1 VQVGLALTVNFPP
14 LPTCNCV
21 VRWCSSFVRDCGH
34 DQDAG
39 PFAAEEIAAEVAR
52 RRRTADGVAAEHE
65 KWAVSSKAEH
75 SRSLQSHASAGGI
88 GPPPPGEAKPRRRR
102 RKRNREQNSAAASSS
117 HKKRARYDRTEMSKD
132 YETLLAQDD
141 DHFGADLDSGVG
153 ATSRNTVGPTAFQ
166 ESLEESQEDVVI
178 GRRRRAAPHQR
189 VQDTQDS
196 GSETSIGGV
205 RGGPRSRGGGPP
217 GDAMV
222 LVEADTAVCAP
233 PSWSQQTAMSSAT
246 ETATLADHESQP
258 LSQPYWSSPAAEV
271 VAVQAARASPSV
283 RIQQTA
289 SRATEPTQRTSTVPV
304 PDRADLPHRVMHP
317 VPNQII
323 PMPQLHREILTC
335 CHRSG
340 GGVATSAGGDSDSD
354 DSFINDAPDA
364 EADTAAARVNER
376 YNRHIAGL
384 PLLSVADKAALYL
397 TTYQWMKS
405 ILHVKDDLLQRLS
418 DLQTRLER
426 LKDDTDT
433 SIQAL
438 SVPQQREFSSIQ
450 GDFDQLED
458 EHDTYFKQL
467 ERAGFEV
474 LSKLR
479 HTGNPEVRL
488 RAIEVSSW
496 PVSVN
501 DAKRKL
507 SNGLRDLC
515 NSLEDMQEMWGI
527 GDSSDSSSHSSDGYA
542 TSSGSD
548 APPPAAATLQRSAS
562 TGSGGRIRDAAKE
575 AGTLLRRGAQDE
587 EVWDAELRR
596 SLSLNSRGSGPG
608 RQSVSRTS
616 STDAPPVQGVTTGA
630 STGVARI
637 PSSRVYIPGS
647 SSGFSRTVNRNDRS
661 TSQRDGRSDNVK
673 TAPVPVTIPG
683 AVVDLVSEDDSF
695 LQQQAGD
702 DAGLPLSD
710 SNESYS
716 NADAVM
722 TTEEVALWWSERTT
736 GKRRRSV
743 NRRAISGGTGGGRG
757 RAQYG
762 TTGNAVSR
770 STTNTGGITTRV
782 PTGSFG
788 GLPKEP
794 STRLQREIAEI
805 ARGPRESRRSATRPS
820 SKPHTR
826 HGSDGRAGSADT
838 RGEGGS
844 RVPLY
849 RRDAA
854 PTVADLGP
862 HVRYDGRITVLEG
875 LLQNAHVPPAGEAVA
890 AGHHGTVVSAVS
902 AAVADT
908 GRTVLS
914 RNLNITT
921 SLAVQRSAGLQ
932 DTARASITNAVQ
944 VAAVRAVPPALRLTD
959 VATSDPL
966 SDYGSGGLVDVLLDK
981 LAYPDVG
988 PVQRVNT
995 PEVRH
1000 QPGMWGDAAHPAW
1013 ADSVITQL
1021 MGSTHNAGLVRA
1033 VGTMTLAV
1041 VNEILHR
1048 LAVFRE
1054 LDTLRSLSR
1063 SCVSHDDCRGSS
1075 STAQQRK
1082 HRLDVQRQLQEIA
1095 VGFDRRKVWDE
1106 LLSMSAQKAGRLK
1119 ALLSRS
1125 AQQQCLPHAA
1135 TGPDSRAKY
1144 LGGFLQRVFE
1154 PLLLAQYRSV
1164 TAYPQAEA
1172 LSGPHCSV
1180 RSAADGGATNLAVI
1194 FLHAAEDKP
1203 ADLMLHIVFDLLR
1216 HKVTMLTELALSTV
1230 EAAKARLPVSAGDA
1244 TSLEARAQLERGDW
1258 ELMNLCFTEVV
1269 ALQREVLAAL
1279 LWNRHL
1285 LLALMYQA
1293 TLGRKSTD
1301 SDNEF
1306 TPGLQCRASSLGR
1319 LLCDTLQALRTM
1331 HTVINAARTSS
1342 NASGAG
1348 ARVWA
1353 AYDASRE
1360 QMRGPIALYHR
1371 NVWQGVAATIQ
1382 AECAHVLFPTR
1393 GTGGSTDATA
1403 GTFTTVVNPTAWR
1416 LSGPPSDS
1424 ESPATSI
1431 CAEDIW
1437 GVLAVFTHYLR
1448 MGAAACATQPCVK
1461 AVRVESAWDLL
1472 LGVAT
1477 AQIDVIKAQAAPKE
1491 TAECSQADQLLRL
1504 LRRVARI
1511 SAVWTEGSS
1520 EGPSVYFQLLARTVP
1535 CLQNVLPM
1543 PATLPAAQQP
1553 AQSHSFPP
1561 LDNRNLVL
1569 LCLHAHFGLTGS
1581 VTGSTSAAEARDSL
1595 HRHLLL
1601 PVSMLL
1607 NAVGLSNPYSAAV
1620 GGAGGGSLGQALASA
1635 AEGAD
1640 QQQAT
1645 RSLKAL
1651 LVARQILKELLH
1663 SANTE
1668 RYLEPSGA
1676 NDAANVAAVRNMTT
1690 KVPRMFA
1697 KFTLL
1702 ELLAASNE
1710 ASYQAGCLLCLLVK
1724 EMAVFFGQDIV
1735 RNKLKLSLP
1744 STLSNSTAHPA
1755 EPLQQTLMNVFAARI
1770 QGAGCHASLSADN
1783 QVLPVTASAAPTLAQ
1798 EVEQLLRQA
1807 PRHGQE
1813 NACETSSM
1821 ATSSHVQAAGSEPQL
1836 RVECLGWFAAAITF
1850 HPFPVCSLSSPSN
1863 LQCPTGQMI
1872 VESDITRLLSDQ
1884 KEDAQ
1889 YLEPVVQM
1897 LRSVTERLRCATGT
1911 PVHHNTALQTGVAV
1925 SAVLLRHLRA
1935 VSESGCMVPLDV
1947 TDLSSEDFSVM
1958 RKDLP
1963 LLPLHIPLLREV
1975 AMVASASMA
1984 GVTTSKAKD
1993 SLPVSGAFLF
2003 ASLVSCLFSWHEGAA
2018 QMARWV
2024 HIAGNLDVAAQQ
2036 LISTTL
2042 AGEFQRL
2049 TELLSDLLVVPAMA
2063 AARGHSVPYRQPAPQ
2078 LLVPELVSKCCT
2090 LLCAL
2095 AATVKNQDV
2104 STLNYSTVATSIST
2118 AQDFRQLQSRKLNTS
2133 AGCMLAL
2140 SGALGQVV
2148 GVLVAVSCS
2157 PLRALASS
2165 NAAAAARAHHVM
2177 GAGTVAAILTEVTEA
2192 LAKAEAAAAA
2202 GGANLLVGHWLR
2214 VAFWRPVLACLQDS
2228 ATDVGIIVAHLPSVL
2243 GSWLCCALTCEAS
2256 PALISTTQE
2265 LGLAAYAKDL
2275 TCTATRVVDT
2285 MRSKCNGGTTWSSL
2299 CKLSSPEM
2307 QSLRLAELFTQASNA
2322 HASSGAGTR
2331 QPAAR
2336 FLSLLAAGHTSTVLQ
2351 TALASNGGARAGQ
2364 VMRAFPVSHRA
2375 DFEATNAAFVAEV
2388 LRCIQYLTLCVF
2400 RCGIDPSKAKQRIDI
2415 SATLCTLKTLVAEVA
2430 YMYRGTAQPA
2440 NSAALR
2446 NVPQLPRMIPFDLVD
2461 TVMSDV
2467 VMPDVITL
2475 VDGMFQRAV
2484 ADNVRLH
2491 EALRGKVAAP
2501 APSMFSAVL
2510 ATSTAANADREA
2522 NERALVETLPRYILM
2537 TSDTPY
2543 STRMTAWRALLQPVF
2558 LASASCLAGGA
2569 VVDMSAP
2576 PPHASVDA
2584 EIRGSP
2590 LPLMEGTMDELP
2602 YMLLLTWALTLALPT
2617 PERLIVLEPDLLG
2630 AHSGALRDEF
2640 TRLVTQKLA
2649 VPIRVSTLWKV
2660 FKLLADLIRSSRPPG
2675 EVGVPCGP
2683 TCLQDPLLE
2692 KYKQYLLGRTGAG
2705 GNNFGVAATSD
2716 PTSRQGY
2723 AAAPE
2728 SQLWNTLHA
2737 EARKALNQRVIVEQG
2752 KMAVQS
2758 NSLAVT
2764 SAATAMVVLPWSGV
2778 KSALQLHVDV
2788 FEEVLHVL
2796 IDARIGASAPT
2807 HVDSTRSIPLVVTSA
2822 VAMAH
2827 AVSALLQAGHQL
2839 RCGRSVSDTVKQRLM
2854 VRLQN
2859 ADLSCSRALVAQRLN
2874 TAAQQTDVT
2883 SAWNSLLRAVLSLC
2897 GRESTPANTPVTEL
2911 VVERATQL
2919 VRVLREHSGCK
2930 NAFQAPSATSAGL
2943 EPTTAGCTC
2952 TICAATATRGEL
2964 HCGWD
2969 EGSVQCLQEEVG
2981 LLATCAANV
2990 GQVALAEI
2998 LATFSQ
3004 GALFPTVCSML
3015 GAR

>member
-1 VQVGLALTVNFPP
+1 
-14 LPTCNCV
+14 
-21 VRWCSSFVRDCGH
+21 
-34 DQDAG
+34 
-39 PFAAEEIAAEVAR
+39 
-52 RRRTADGVAAEHE
+52 
-65 KWAVSSKAEH
+65 
-75 SRSLQSHASAGGI
+75 
-88 GPPPPGEAKPRRRR
+88 
-102 RKRNREQNSAAASSS
+102 
-117 HKKRARYDRTEMSKD
+117 MSKD

-141 DHFGADLDSGVG
+141 DHYGADLDSGVG

-205 RGGPRSRGGGPP
+205 RGGPQSRGGGQA
-217 GDAMV
+217 GEAMV
-222 LVEADTAVCAP
+222 LVEADTAVYAP

-246 ETATLADHESQP
+246 ETATLAEHESQP

-283 RIQQTA
+283 CIQQTA
-289 SRATEPTQRTSTVPV
+289 PRATEPTQRTSTLPV

-323 PMPQLHREILTC
+323 PMPQLHGEILTC

-384 PLLSVADKAALYL
+384 SLLSVADKAALYL

-405 ILHVKDDLLQRLS
+405 ILHVKDDLLQRLG

-426 LKDDTDT
+426 LNDDADT

-438 SVPQQREFSSIQ
+438 SALQHREFSSIQ

-527 GDSSDSSSHSSDGYA
+527 GDSSDSSSYSSDGYA

-548 APPPAAATLQRSAS
+548 VPLPVAASLQRTAS
-562 TGSGGRIRDAAKE
+562 TGSGGRVRDAAKE

-587 EVWDAELRR
+587 EVWDAKPRR
-596 SLSLNSRGSGPG
+596 SLSLNSRGSGSG
-608 RQSVSRTS
+608 RQSVSRTG
-616 STDAPPVQGVTTGA
+616 STGAPPVQGVTTEA
-630 STGVARI
+630 STAVARI

-647 SSGFSRTVNRNDRS
+647 SSGISRAVYRNDTS

-673 TAPVPVTIPG
+673 TVPVPVTVPG
-683 AVVDLVSEDDSF
+683 AVVDLVSEDDGF

-710 SNESYS
+710 SSESFS
-716 NADAVM
+716 DADAVM
-722 TTEEVALWWSERTT
+722 TTEEVTLWWSERIS

-743 NRRAISGGTGGGRG
+743 SRRPISGGTGGGRG

-762 TTGNAVSR
+762 ATGNAVYR
-770 STTNTGGITTRV
+770 STNNTGGITTRI
-782 PTGSFG
+782 PTGTLG

-805 ARGPRESRRSATRPS
+805 ARGPRDSRRSAARPS
-820 SKPHTR
+820 NKPHTR
-826 HGSDGRAGSADT
+826 HGSDGRTGTTDT

-854 PTVADLGP
+854 PTVAVLGP

-875 LLQNAHVPPAGEAVA
+875 LLQNAHVPSAGEAVA
-890 AGHHGTVVSAVS
+890 AGHQRTVVSAVS
-902 AAVADT
+902 AAAADT

-921 SLAVQRSAGLQ
+921 SLAVQRPGRQGA
-932 DTARASITNAVQ
+932 ARASTTNAVQ
-944 VAAVRAVPPALRLTD
+944 AAPAPAAPPALRHTD

-981 LAYPDVG
+981 LAYPNVG
-988 PVQRVNT
+988 PIQRVNT

-1000 QPGMWGDAAHPAW
+1000 QPGVWGDSAHIAW
-1013 ADSVITQL
+1013 ADTVITQL
-1021 MGSTHNAGLVRA
+1021 MGSTHSAELVRA
-1033 VGTMTLAV
+1033 VGTMTLAA
-1041 VNEILHR
+1041 VNEIQHR

-1054 LDTLRSLSR
+1054 LNTLHSVSR
-1063 SCVSHDDCRGSS
+1063 SCMSHDDCRGSS

-1082 HRLDVQRQLQEIA
+1082 RELDVQRQLQEVG
-1095 VGFDRRKVWDE
+1095 VGFDRRKVWAE
-1106 LLSMSAQKAGRLK
+1106 LLTMSAQKAGRLK
-1119 ALLSRS
+1119 ALLSRC
-1125 AQQQCLPHAA
+1125 AQQQQQCLPHAA

-1172 LSGPHCSV
+1172 LSGPHSSV
-1180 RSAADGGATNLAVI
+1180 RCGTGGGATNLVT
-1194 FLHAAEDKP
+1194 FLLHAAEDKP
-1203 ADLMLHIVFDLLR
+1203 ADLMVHIVVDLLR
-1216 HKVTMLTELALSTV
+1216 HKVALLIELALSTV
-1230 EAAKARLPVSAGDA
+1230 EAAKLRLPVPAGDA
-1244 TSLEARAQLERGDW
+1244 TGLQARAQLERGDW

-1279 LWNRHL
+1279 LWNRRL

-1342 NASGAG
+1342 NASVAG

-1360 QMRGPIALYHR
+1360 QMRGPIAVYHK
-1371 NVWQGVAATIQ
+1371 NVWQCVVATIQ
-1382 AECAHVLFPTR
+1382 AECAHALFPRR

-1403 GTFTTVVNPTAWR
+1403 GTFTAAVNPTAWR
-1416 LSGPPSDS
+1416 QGTASDG
-1424 ESPATSI
+1424 ENPATSL
-1431 CAEDIW
+1431 CVEDIW
-1437 GVLAVFTHYLR
+1437 GALAVFTHYLR
-1448 MGAAACATQPCVK
+1448 VVATDNAAQICVK
-1461 AVRVESAWDLL
+1461 AVRVEGAWDLL
-1472 LGVAT
+1472 LGVAIAQADVIT
-1477 AQIDVIKAQAAPKE
+1477 AQTKE
-1491 TAECSQADQLLRL
+1491 NTDPSQAEQLLCL
-1504 LRRVARI
+1504 LRRVARM
-1511 SAVWTEGSS
+1511 SAVWTEAST
-1520 EGPSVYFQLLARTVP
+1520 EGPSAYFQLLARIVP
-1535 CLQNVLPM
+1535 CLQHVLPM

-1561 LDNRNLVL
+1561 LDNRNLAL

-1581 VTGSTSAAEARDSL
+1581 VAGSTSAAEARDSL

-1607 NAVGLSNPYSAAV
+1607 SVARLPNPYAAAV
-1620 GGAGGGSLGQALASA
+1620 GSAGGGWLGQALASA

-1640 QQQAT
+1640 QQQET
-1645 RSLKAL
+1645 RSLEAL

-1676 NDAANVAAVRNMTT
+1676 NDTANVAAVRNMAT
-1690 KVPRMFA
+1690 KVPRMYA
-1697 KFTLL
+1697 KFALL
-1702 ELLAASNE
+1702 ELLSAGNE

-1724 EMAVFFGQDIV
+1724 ELAVFFGQDMV
-1735 RNKLKLSLP
+1735 RNKLRLSLP
-1744 STLSNSTAHPA
+1744 SSLSNSTARPG
-1755 EPLQQTLMNVFAARI
+1755 EPLQQTLMNVFAARV
-1770 QGAGCHASLSADN
+1770 QSAARDASLIADN
-1783 QVLPVTASAAPTLAQ
+1783 QVLPVTASVAPTLAQ

-1821 ATSSHVQAAGSEPQL
+1821 ATNSHVQAAGSEPQL
-1836 RVECLGWFAAAITF
+1836 RVECLGWFAAATTF

-1863 LQCPTGQMI
+1863 LQCPTGRMI
-1872 VESDITRLLSDQ
+1872 VESDITRLLSDH

-1897 LRSVTERLRCATGT
+1897 LRSVTLRCATGA
-1911 PVHHNTALQTGVAV
+1911 PVHHNTALQTSVAV

-1935 VSESGCMVPLDV
+1935 VSEACCVVPLDV
-1947 TDLSSEDFSVM
+1947 TDFSSEDFSVV

-2049 TELLSDLLVVPAMA
+2049 TELMSDFLVVPAPA

-2104 STLNYSTVATSIST
+2104 STLYYSTVATSIST

-2140 SGALGQVV
+2140 SGALGRLV
-2148 GVLVAVSCS
+2148 GLLVAVSCS

-2202 GGANLLVGHWLR
+2202 GGANLQVGHWLR

-2256 PALISTTQE
+2256 PALNSTNHE
-2265 LGLAAYAKDL
+2265 LGLTACTKDL
-2275 TCTATRVVDT
+2275 TCTASRVVDT
-2285 MRSKCNGGTTWSSL
+2285 MRGKCNGGTTWSSL

-2307 QSLRLAELFTQASNA
+2307 HSLRLAELFTQASNA
-2322 HASSGAGTR
+2322 HASYGAGTR
-2331 QPAAR
+2331 QAAAR

-2351 TALASNGGARAGQ
+2351 TALASNGATQTGQ
-2364 VMRAFPVSHRA
+2364 VIKAFPVSHRA
-2375 DFEATNAAFVAEV
+2375 DFEAMNATFVVGV

-2400 RCGIDPSKAKQRIDI
+2400 RCGSDASKAKQRSDI

-2430 YMYRGTAQPA
+2430 YMYRGTVQPA

-2446 NVPQLPRMIPFDLVD
+2446 NVPQLPRMIPFDFVD
-2461 TVMSDV
+2461 TIMSDV
-2467 VMPDVITL
+2467 VMPDVITV

-2491 EALRGKVAAP
+2491 EALRGKVAATV
-2501 APSMFSAVL
+2501 PSMFSAVL
-2510 ATSTAANADREA
+2510 ATSAAAKADREA

-2543 STRMTAWRALLQPVF
+2543 STRTTAWRALLQPVF

-2569 VVDMSAP
+2569 VVGMSAP

-2617 PERLIVLEPDLLG
+2617 PERLILLEPDLLG
-2630 AHSGALRDEF
+2630 AHSGTLRDEF
-2640 TRLVTQKLA
+2640 THLVTEKLA

-2660 FKLLADLIRSSRPPG
+2660 FKLLADLVRSSQPPG

-2683 TCLQDPLLE
+2683 TCLQDPLLQ
-2692 KYKQYLLGRTGAG
+2692 KYKQYLLGGTGAG
-2705 GNNFGVAATSD
+2705 ASNFGAAAASD

-2728 SQLWNTLHA
+2728 SELWSTLHE

-2796 IDARIGASAPT
+2796 IDARIGASALT
-2807 HVDSTRSIPLVVTSA
+2807 HVNSTRSIPLVVTSA
-2822 VAMAH
+2822 VAMAR
-2827 AVSALLQAGHQL
+2827 AASALLQVGHQL

-2859 ADLSCSRALVAQRLN
+2859 ADLSCSRALVAQRLD

-2897 GRESTPANTPVTEL
+2897 GRESTPASTPVTEL
-2911 VVERATQL
+2911 AVERATQL

-2952 TICAATATRGEL
+2952 TICAASATRGEL

-2981 LLATCAANV
+2981 LLASCAANV
-2990 GQVALAEI
+2990 GPVALAEI

>member
-1 VQVGLALTVNFPP
+1 
-14 LPTCNCV
+14 
-21 VRWCSSFVRDCGH
+21 
-34 DQDAG
+34 
-39 PFAAEEIAAEVAR
+39 
-52 RRRTADGVAAEHE
+52 
-65 KWAVSSKAEH
+65 
-75 SRSLQSHASAGGI
+75 
-88 GPPPPGEAKPRRRR
+88 
-102 RKRNREQNSAAASSS
+102 
-117 HKKRARYDRTEMSKD
+117 MSKD

-166 ESLEESQEDVVI
+166 ESLEESQDDVVI
-178 GRRRRAAPHQR
+178 GSRRRAAPHQR

-196 GSETSIGGV
+196 GSEISIGGV
-205 RGGPRSRGGGPP
+205 RGGPRSRGGGLP
-217 GDAMV
+217 GEAMV
-222 LVEADTAVCAP
+222 LVEADTAVCAA
-233 PSWSQQTAMSSAT
+233 PSWSQQTAISSAT

-258 LSQPYWSSPAAEV
+258 LSQPYWSSPAAELE
-271 VAVQAARASPSV
+271 AVQAAPAAPSV
-283 RIQQTA
+283 RIQQIA
-289 SRATEPTQRTSTVPV
+289 SRATEPTQRTSTLPV
-304 PDRADLPHRVMHP
+304 PDLAELPHRVMNP
-317 VPNQII
+317 VPNQTI
-323 PMPQLHREILTC
+323 PMPQLHREILAC

-340 GGVATSAGGDSDSD
+340 GGVATSAGGDSESD

-433 SIQAL
+433 SIRAL
-438 SVPQQREFSSIQ
+438 SALQHRDFSSIQ

-527 GDSSDSSSHSSDGYA
+527 GDSSDSSSYSSDVSA
-542 TSSGSD
+542 TSSGTD
-548 APPPAAATLQRSAS
+548 VPLPVAVTLHRSAS
-562 TGSGGRIRDAAKE
+562 TGSGGRVRDAAKE

-587 EVWDAELRR
+587 EVWDAEPRR
-596 SLSLNSRGSGPG
+596 SLSHNSRGSGSG
-608 RQSVSRTS
+608 RQSVSRTG
-616 STDAPPVQGVTTGA
+616 STGAPPVQGVTTEA
-630 STGVARI
+630 STAVARI

-647 SSGFSRTVNRNDRS
+647 SSGISRTVNRNDRS

-673 TAPVPVTIPG
+673 TVPVTGAVPG
-683 AVVDLVSEDDSF
+683 AVVDLVSEDDGF
-695 LQQQAGD
+695 LQQHAGD
-702 DAGLPLSD
+702 DAGLLLS
-710 SNESYS
+710 ESGEIYS
-716 NADAVM
+716 DADAVM
-722 TTEEVALWWSERTT
+722 TTEQVTLWWSERTT
-736 GKRRRSV
+736 GKGCRSV
-743 NRRAISGGTGGGRG
+743 SRRAISGGTGGGRG
-757 RAQYG
+757 KAQYG
-762 TTGNAVSR
+762 TTGNGMSR
-770 STTNTGGITTRV
+770 STNSTAGITTRI
-782 PTGSFG
+782 PTGTLD

-805 ARGPRESRRSATRPS
+805 TRGPRESRWST
-820 SKPHTR
+820 TR

-890 AGHHGTVVSAVS
+890 TGHQRTVVSGVS
-902 AAVADT
+902 ATVADT
-908 GRTVLS
+908 GRAVLS
-914 RNLNITT
+914 RNLNITA
-921 SLAVQRSAGLQ
+921 SRPVQRPEPQ
-932 DTARASITNAVQ
+932 DAARASFTNTVQ
-944 VAAVRAVPPALRLTD
+944 AGPARAAPLAFRPAD
-959 VATSDPL
+959 VAMLDL
-966 SDYGSGGLVDVLLDK
+966 AGEHDSGGLVDVLLDK

-988 PVQRVNT
+988 PVQRENIL
-995 PEVRH
+995 EVRY
-1000 QPGMWGDAAHPAW
+1000 QPGMWGDAAHTAW
-1013 ADSVITQL
+1013 ADTVITQL
-1021 MGSTHNAGLVRA
+1021 MSSTHCAGLISA
-1033 VGTMTLAV
+1033 VGTMTLAA
-1041 VNEILHR
+1041 VNEIQHR

-1054 LDTLRSLSR
+1054 LDTLHSLSR
-1063 SCVSHDDCRGSS
+1063 SCVSHDDNSGSS

-1082 HRLDVQRQLQEIA
+1082 YELDVQRQLQDVA
-1095 VGFDRRKVWDE
+1095 VGFDRRKVWAE
-1106 LLSMSAQKAGRLK
+1106 LLSMSAQKVRRLK
-1119 ALLSRS
+1119 ELLSRC
-1125 AQQQCLPHAA
+1125 AQQQCLAHAA

-1144 LGGFLQRVFE
+1144 LGGFLQTVFE

-1172 LSGPHCSV
+1172 LSGPHSTV
-1180 RSAADGGATNLAVI
+1180 RCAAGGGATNLAMI
-1194 FLHAAEDKP
+1194 YLHAAEDKP
-1203 ADLMLHIVFDLLR
+1203 SDLMLHIVVDLLR
-1216 HKVTMLTELALSTV
+1216 HKVALLTELALSTV
-1230 EAAKARLPVSAGDA
+1230 EAAKLRLPVPAGDA
-1244 TSLEARAQLERGDW
+1244 TGLQAMAQLERGDW

-1269 ALQREVLAAL
+1269 ALQRETLAAL
-1279 LWNRHL
+1279 LWNRRL

-1293 TLGRKSTD
+1293 TLGRKSTV

-1342 NASGAG
+1342 NASVAG
-1348 ARVWA
+1348 TRVWA

-1360 QMRGPIALYHR
+1360 QMRGPIALYHK
-1371 NVWQGVAATIQ
+1371 NVWQSVVATIQ
-1382 AECAHVLFPTR
+1382 AECAHALFPTR

-1477 AQIDVIKAQAAPKE
+1477 AQIDVIKAQAALKE

-1543 PATLPAAQQP
+1543 SATLPAAQQP

-1561 LDNRNLVL
+1561 LDNRNLAL

-1607 NAVGLSNPYSAAV
+1607 SAVGLSNPYSAAV

-1635 AEGAD
+1635 AEGVD
-1640 QQQAT
+1640 QEQAT
-1645 RSLKAL
+1645 RSLEAL

-1697 KFTLL
+1697 KFALL

-1821 ATSSHVQAAGSEPQL
+1821 ATNSHVQAAGSEPQL

-1947 TDLSSEDFSVM
+1947 TDFSSEDFSVM

-2063 AARGHSVPYRQPAPQ
+2063 AARGHSIPYRQPAPQ

-2104 STLNYSTVATSIST
+2104 STLYYSTVATSIST
-2118 AQDFRQLQSRKLNTS
+2118 AQDFRRLQSRKLNTS

-2140 SGALGQVV
+2140 SGALGRLV
-2148 GVLVAVSCS
+2148 GLLVAVSCS

-2165 NAAAAARAHHVM
+2165 NAAAAARAHHVI

-2192 LAKAEAAAAA
+2192 LAKTEAAAAA
-2202 GGANLLVGHWLR
+2202 GGANLQVGHWLR

-2228 ATDVGIIVAHLPSVL
+2228 ATDVDIIVAHLPSVL

-2265 LGLAAYAKDL
+2265 LGLAACTKDL
-2275 TCTATRVVDT
+2275 TCAASRVVDT
-2285 MRSKCNGGTTWSSL
+2285 MRGKCNGGTTWSSL

-2331 QPAAR
+2331 QAAAR

-2351 TALASNGGARAGQ
+2351 TALASNGATQTGQ
-2364 VMRAFPVSHRA
+2364 VIKAFPVSHRA
-2375 DFEATNAAFVAEV
+2375 DFEAMNATFVVGV
-2388 LRCIQYLTLCVF
+2388 LRCTQYLTLCVF
-2400 RCGIDPSKAKQRIDI
+2400 RCGCDASKAKQRSDI

-2484 ADNVRLH
+2484 GDNVRLH
-2491 EALRGKVAAP
+2491 EALRGKLAATV
-2501 APSMFSAVL
+2501 PSIFSAVL
-2510 ATSTAANADREA
+2510 ATSAAANADREA
-2522 NERALVETLPRYILM
+2522 NERALVEALPRYILM

-2558 LASASCLAGGA
+2558 LASACCLAGGA
-2569 VVDMSAP
+2569 VVGMSAP

-2617 PERLIVLEPDLLG
+2617 PERLIVLESDLLG
-2630 AHSGALRDEF
+2630 AHSGTLRDEF
-2640 TRLVTQKLA
+2640 TRLVTEKLA

-2660 FKLLADLIRSSRPPG
+2660 FKLLADLVRRSRPPG

-2692 KYKQYLLGRTGAG
+2692 KYKQYLLGGTGAG
-2705 GNNFGVAATSD
+2705 ASNFCAAATSY
-2716 PTSRQGY
+2716 PTSKQGY

-2728 SQLWNTLHA
+2728 SELWSTLHA

-2874 TAAQQTDVT
+2874 TPAQQTDVT

-2897 GRESTPANTPVTEL
+2897 GRESTPASTPVTEL
-2911 VVERATQL
+2911 AVERATQL

-2943 EPTTAGCTC
+2943 VPTTTGCTC

>member
-1 VQVGLALTVNFPP
+1 V
-14 LPTCNCV
+14 
-21 VRWCSSFVRDCGH
+21 D
-34 DQDAG
+34 D
-39 PFAAEEIAAEVAR
+39 
-52 RRRTADGVAAEHE
+52 TATDYE
-65 KWAVSSKAEH
+65 KRAVSSKSEH
-75 SRSLQSHASAGGI
+75 PRGI
-88 GPPPPGEAKPRRRR
+88 GQPAVGEAKPRRRR
-102 RKRNREQNSAAASSS
+102 RKRERERNSSAASSS
-117 HKKRARYDRTEMSKD
+117 HKKRARYDRIEMSKD
-132 YETLLAQDD
+132 YAKLLAQDD
-141 DHFGADLDSGVG
+141 DHCSAGVDSSVGV
-153 ATSRNTVGPTAFQ
+153 TVGRTAFQ
-166 ESLEESQEDVVI
+166 ESLDESQEDVVI
-178 GRRRRAAPHQR
+178 GSRRRAAPHQR

-205 RGGPRSRGGGPP
+205 CGGPRSRGGGLP
-217 GDAMV
+217 GEAMV
-222 LVEADTAVCAP
+222 LVEADTAVCAA

-258 LSQPYWSSPAAEV
+258 LSQPYWSSPAAELE
-271 VAVQAARASPSV
+271 AVQAARASPSV
-283 RIQQTA
+283 RVQQTA
-289 SRATEPTQRTSTVPV
+289 PRATKPTQRTSTVPV

-317 VPNQII
+317 VPNQTI
-323 PMPQLHREILTC
+323 PVPQLHREILTC

-340 GGVATSAGGDSDSD
+340 GGAATSAGGDSESD

-397 TTYQWMKS
+397 ATYQWMKS

-479 HTGNPEVRL
+479 HTGNSEVRL

-527 GDSSDSSSHSSDGYA
+527 GDSSDSSSYSSDGCA

-548 APPPAAATLQRSAS
+548 VPLPVAVSLQRTAS
-562 TGSGGRIRDAAKE
+562 TGSGGRVRDAAKE

-587 EVWDAELRR
+587 EVWNAEPRR
-596 SLSLNSRGSGPG
+596 SLSLNSRGSGSG
-608 RQSVSRTS
+608 RQSVSRTG
-616 STDAPPVQGVTTGA
+616 STGALPVQGDTTEA
-630 STGVARI
+630 STAVARI

-647 SSGFSRTVNRNDRS
+647 SSGISRTVNRNDRS

-673 TAPVPVTIPG
+673 TVPVPVTVPG
-683 AVVDLVSEDDSF
+683 AVVDLVSDDDGF

-710 SNESYS
+710 SSESYS

-722 TTEEVALWWSERTT
+722 TTEEVTLWWSERTT

-743 NRRAISGGTGGGRG
+743 SRRPISGGTGGGRG
-757 RAQYG
+757 KAQYG
-762 TTGNAVSR
+762 TTGNGMSR
-770 STTNTGGITTRV
+770 STSSTAGITTRI
-782 PTGSFG
+782 PMGTLG

-794 STRLQREIAEI
+794 STRLQREIAAI
-805 ARGPRESRRSATRPS
+805 ARGPRDSRRSATRPS

-826 HGSDGRAGSADT
+826 HGSYVGAGSADT

-844 RVPLY
+844 RDPLY

-875 LLQNAHVPPAGEAVA
+875 LLQNAHVPSAGEAGATGHQRTVA
-890 AGHHGTVVSAVS
+890 SAVS

-921 SLAVQRSAGLQ
+921 SLAVQRSGRQ

-944 VAAVRAVPPALRLTD
+944 VAPVRAVPPALRLTD

-981 LAYPDVG
+981 LAYPNVG

-1000 QPGMWGDAAHPAW
+1000 QPGVWGDSAHIAW
-1013 ADSVITQL
+1013 ADTVITQL
-1021 MGSTHNAGLVRA
+1021 MGSTHSAELVRA
-1033 VGTMTLAV
+1033 VGTMTLAA
-1041 VNEILHR
+1041 VNEIQHR
-1048 LAVFRE
+1048 LAVFCE
-1054 LDTLRSLSR
+1054 LDTLHSLSR

-1082 HRLDVQRQLQEIA
+1082 HELDVQRQLQEVT
-1095 VGFDRRKVWDE
+1095 VGFDRRKVWAE
-1106 LLSMSAQKAGRLK
+1106 LLTMSAQKAGRLK
-1119 ALLSRS
+1119 ALLSRC

-1144 LGGFLQRVFE
+1144 LGGFLQSAFE
-1154 PLLLAQYRSV
+1154 PLLLALYRSV
-1164 TAYPQAEA
+1164 TAFPQAEA
-1172 LSGPHCSV
+1172 LRGPHSSV
-1180 RSAADGGATNLAVI
+1180 RCAAGGGATNLAMI
-1194 FLHAAEDKP
+1194 FLHAAEDKA

-1230 EAAKARLPVSAGDA
+1230 EAAKARLSVSTGDA
-1244 TSLEARAQLERGDW
+1244 ASLEARAQLERGDW

-1269 ALQREVLAAL
+1269 ALQRETLAAL
-1279 LWNRHL
+1279 LWNRRL

-1293 TLGRKSTD
+1293 TLGRNCTD
-1301 SDNEF
+1301 GEIEF
-1306 TPGLQCRASSLGR
+1306 APGMQRRASSLGR
-1319 LLCDTLQALRTM
+1319 VLCGTLQALRTM

-1342 NASGAG
+1342 NASVAG

-1360 QMRGPIALYHR
+1360 QMRGPIAVYR
-1371 NVWQGVAATIQ
+1371 KNVWQSVVATIQ
-1382 AECAHVLFPTR
+1382 AECAHALFPTR
-1393 GTGGSTDATA
+1393 EIGRSTEAAA
-1403 GTFTTVVNPTAWR
+1403 GTFTAAVNPTAWR

-1424 ESPATSI
+1424 ESPATTI

-1448 MGAAACATQPCVK
+1448 MVAAACATQPCVK

-1477 AQIDVIKAQAAPKE
+1477 AQIDVIKAQAALKE
-1491 TAECSQADQLLRL
+1491 IAECSQADQLLRL
-1504 LRRVARI
+1504 LRRLART
-1511 SAVWTEGSS
+1511 SAAWTEASS

-1543 PATLPAAQQP
+1543 PATSSATQQSAQI
-1553 AQSHSFPP
+1553 HSFPP
-1561 LDNRNLVL
+1561 LDNRNLAL
-1569 LCLHAHFGLTGS
+1569 LCLHAHFGLTGC

-1607 NAVGLSNPYSAAV
+1607 SAVGLSNPYSAAV

-1635 AEGAD
+1635 TEGAD

-1645 RSLKAL
+1645 RSSEAL

-1668 RYLEPSGA
+1668 HYLEPSGA
-1676 NDAANVAAVRNMTT
+1676 NDAANVAAVRNMAT

-1697 KFTLL
+1697 KFALL
-1702 ELLAASNE
+1702 ELLSAGNE

-1724 EMAVFFGQDIV
+1724 ELAVFFGQDIV
-1735 RNKLKLSLP
+1735 RNKLKWSLP
-1744 STLSNSTAHPA
+1744 STLSTSTARPA

-1770 QGAGCHASLSADN
+1770 QGAGCHASLIADN
-1783 QVLPVTASAAPTLAQ
+1783 QVLPATASVAPTLAQ

-1813 NACETSSM
+1813 NPSETTNTVTTNH
-1821 ATSSHVQAAGSEPQL
+1821 APTAGSESQL
-1836 RVECLGWFAAAITF
+1836 RAECLSWFAAAITF

-1863 LQCPTGQMI
+1863 LQRPTGGMI
-1872 VESDITRLLSDQ
+1872 AESEVARLLSAQ
-1884 KEDAQ
+1884 REEAQ
-1889 YLEPVVQM
+1889 YLDPIVQM
-1897 LRSVTERLRCATGT
+1897 LRSVTERLRSATGT

-1935 VSESGCMVPLDV
+1935 VSESDCMVPLDV
-1947 TDLSSEDFSVM
+1947 TDFSSEDLSVV

-1963 LLPLHIPLLREV
+1963 LLPLHMPLLKEV
-1975 AMVASASMA
+1975 AMVVSASMA

-2003 ASLVSCLFSWHEGAA
+2003 ASLVSCLSSWHEGAA

-2036 LISTTL
+2036 LICTTL
-2042 AGEFQRL
+2042 AGGFQRL
-2049 TELLSDLLVVPAMA
+2049 TELLSDLLVVPAMGA
-2063 AARGHSVPYRQPAPQ
+2063 VRGHSVPYRHPAPQ
-2078 LLVPELVSKCCT
+2078 QLVPDPVTKCCT

-2104 STLNYSTVATSIST
+2104 STLNYSTVASGTSLST

-2140 SGALGQVV
+2140 SGALGQLV
-2148 GVLVAVSCS
+2148 GLLVAVSS

-2165 NAAAAARAHHVM
+2165 NAAAAARAHHVT
-2177 GAGTVAAILTEVTEA
+2177 GAGTVAAILTEVTKA

-2228 ATDVGIIVAHLPSVL
+2228 ATDVGIIAAHLPGVL

-2256 PALISTTQE
+2256 PALKSTTQE

-2285 MRSKCNGGTTWSSL
+2285 MRRKCNGGTTWSSL

-2322 HASSGAGTR
+2322 HVSTGAGTR
-2331 QPAAR
+2331 QAAVR

-2351 TALASNGGARAGQ
+2351 TALASNGATQTGQ

-2375 DFEATNAAFVAEV
+2375 DFEATNATFVVGV
-2388 LRCIQYLTLCVF
+2388 LRSTQYLTLCVF
-2400 RCGIDPSKAKQRIDI
+2400 HCGCDASKAKQRSDI
-2415 SATLCTLKTLVAEVA
+2415 STTLCTLKALVADVA
-2430 YMYRGTAQPA
+2430 YMYRGAAHPA

-2446 NVPQLPRMIPFDLVD
+2446 SVPQLPRMIPFDLVD

-2484 ADNVRLH
+2484 GDNVRLH
-2491 EALRGKVAAP
+2491 EALRGKLAVTV
-2501 APSMFSAVL
+2501 PSIFSAVL

-2522 NERALVETLPRYILM
+2522 NERALVEALPRYILM

-2569 VVDMSAP
+2569 VVGMSAP

-2584 EIRGSP
+2584 EIRESP
-2590 LPLMEGTMDELP
+2590 LPLMEGAMDELP

-2617 PERLIVLEPDLLG
+2617 PERLILLEPDLLG
-2630 AHSGALRDEF
+2630 AHSGTLRDEF
-2640 TRLVTQKLA
+2640 TRLVTEKLA
-2649 VPIRVSTLWKV
+2649 APIRVSTLWKV
-2660 FKLLADLIRSSRPPG
+2660 FKLLADLVRSSRPPG

-2692 KYKQYLLGRTGAG
+2692 KYKQYLLGGTGAG
-2705 GNNFGVAATSD
+2705 GSNFGAAATSD
-2716 PTSRQGY
+2716 PTSKQGY

-2728 SQLWNTLHA
+2728 SELWSTLQA

-2822 VAMAH
+2822 VAMAR
-2827 AVSALLQAGHQL
+2827 AASALLQVGHQL

-2854 VRLQN
+2854 LRLQN

-2874 TAAQQTDVT
+2874 TPAQQTDVT

-2897 GRESTPANTPVTEL
+2897 GRESAPASTPVTEL
-2911 VVERATQL
+2911 AVERATQL

-2981 LLATCAANV
+2981 LLASCAANV
-2990 GQVALAEI
+2990 GPVALAEI

-3004 GALFPTVCSML
+3004 GGLFSTVCSML

>member
-1 VQVGLALTVNFPP
+1 
-14 LPTCNCV
+14 
-21 VRWCSSFVRDCGH
+21 
-34 DQDAG
+34 
-39 PFAAEEIAAEVAR
+39 
-52 RRRTADGVAAEHE
+52 VAAEHE
-65 KWAVSSKAEH
+65 KWAVSSKPEH

-102 RKRNREQNSAAASSS
+102 RKRKREQNSAAASSS

-141 DHFGADLDSGVG
+141 DHYGADLDSGVG

-178 GRRRRAAPHQR
+178 GSRRRAAPHQR

-205 RGGPRSRGGGPP
+205 RGGPQSRGGGQA
-217 GDAMV
+217 GEAMI
-222 LVEADTAVCAP
+222 LVEADTAVCAA

-289 SRATEPTQRTSTVPV
+289 SCATEPTQRTSTLPV

-323 PMPQLHREILTC
+323 PMPQLHGEILTC

-384 PLLSVADKAALYL
+384 PLLSVADKAALFL

-426 LKDDTDT
+426 LKYDTDT

-438 SVPQQREFSSIQ
+438 SALQHREFSSIQ

-479 HTGNPEVRL
+479 HPGNSEVRL

-515 NSLEDMQEMWGI
+515 NNLEDMQEMWGI
-527 GDSSDSSSHSSDGYA
+527 GDSSDSSSYSSDVSA

-548 APPPAAATLQRSAS
+548 VPLPVAVSLPRTAS
-562 TGSGGRIRDAAKE
+562 TGSGGRVRDAAKE
-575 AGTLLRRGAQDE
+575 ASTLLRRGAQDE
-587 EVWDAELRR
+587 EVWDAEPRR
-596 SLSLNSRGSGPG
+596 SLSLNSRGSGSG
-608 RQSVSRTS
+608 MQSVSRTG
-616 STDAPPVQGVTTGA
+616 STGAPPVQRVTTEA

-637 PSSRVYIPGS
+637 PISRVYIPGS
-647 SSGFSRTVNRNDRS
+647 SSGISRTVNRNDRS

-673 TAPVPVTIPG
+673 TVPVPGAVHC
-683 AVVDLVSEDDSF
+683 AVVDLVSEDDGF

-710 SNESYS
+710 SSESYS

-722 TTEEVALWWSERTT
+722 TTEEVTLWWSERIS
-736 GKRRRSV
+736 GRRRRSV
-743 NRRAISGGTGGGRG
+743 SRRPISGGTGGGRG

-762 TTGNAVSR
+762 ATGNAVPR
-770 STTNTGGITTRV
+770 STSSTAGITTRI
-782 PTGSFG
+782 PTDTRG

-805 ARGPRESRRSATRPS
+805 ARGPRDSRRSATRRS
-820 SKPHTR
+820 SEPHTR
-826 HGSDGRAGSADT
+826 HGSDGRAGSANT

-875 LLQNAHVPPAGEAVA
+875 LLQNAHVPSAGEAVA
-890 AGHHGTVVSAVS
+890 AGHQRTVVSAV
-902 AAVADT
+902 AATVADT
-908 GRTVLS
+908 GRAVLS
-914 RNLNITT
+914 RNLNISI
-921 SLAVQRSAGLQ
+921 SLAVQRPGRQ
-932 DTARASITNAVQ
+932 DAARASLTNTVQ
-944 VAAVRAVPPALRLTD
+944 AGPARAAPLAFRPAD
-959 VATSDPL
+959 VAMLDL
-966 SDYGSGGLVDVLLDK
+966 AGEHDSGGLVDVLLDK

-988 PVQRVNT
+988 PVQRENIL
-995 PEVRH
+995 EVRY
-1000 QPGMWGDAAHPAW
+1000 QPGMWGDAAHTAW
-1013 ADSVITQL
+1013 ADTVITQQ
-1021 MGSTHNAGLVRA
+1021 MSSTHCAGLISA
-1033 VGTMTLAV
+1033 VGTMTLAA
-1041 VNEILHR
+1041 VNEIHHR

-1054 LDTLRSLSR
+1054 LDTLHSLAR
-1063 SCVSHDDCRGSS
+1063 SCVSHDDSRGSS

-1082 HRLDVQRQLQEIA
+1082 HELAVQRQLQEVT
-1095 VGFDRRKVWDE
+1095 VGFDRRKVWAE
-1106 LLSMSAQKAGRLK
+1106 LLTMSAQKAGRLK
-1119 ALLSRS
+1119 ALLSRC

-1144 LGGFLQRVFE
+1144 LGGFLQSAFE
-1154 PLLLAQYRSV
+1154 PLLLALCRSV
-1164 TAYPQAEA
+1164 TAFPQAEA
-1172 LSGPHCSV
+1172 LRGPHSSV
-1180 RSAADGGATNLAVI
+1180 RCAAGGGATNLAMI
-1194 FLHAAEDKP
+1194 FLHAAEDKA
-1203 ADLMLHIVFDLLR
+1203 ADLMVHIVVDLLR

-1230 EAAKARLPVSAGDA
+1230 EAAKARLPVSVGDA
-1244 TSLEARAQLERGDW
+1244 ASLEARAQLERGDW

-1269 ALQREVLAAL
+1269 ALQRETLATL
-1279 LWNRHL
+1279 LWNRRML
-1285 LLALMYQA
+1285 LTLIYHA
-1293 TLGRKSTD
+1293 TVGRNSTAGD
-1301 SDNEF
+1301 REF
-1306 TPGLQCRASSLGR
+1306 APGLQCRASSLGR

-1342 NASGAG
+1342 NASVAG

-1360 QMRGPIALYHR
+1360 QMRGPIALYHK
-1371 NVWQGVAATIQ
+1371 NVWQCVVATIQ

-1393 GTGGSTDATA
+1393 EAGRSTDARA
-1403 GTFTTVVNPTAWR
+1403 GTFTTAVNPTAWR
-1416 LSGPPSDS
+1416 QSGPASDG
-1424 ESPATSI
+1424 ENAATSL
-1431 CAEDIW
+1431 CTEDIW
-1437 GVLAVFTHYLR
+1437 GVLAVFTHCLR
-1448 MGAAACATQPCVK
+1448 VVATDNAAPPCVK
-1461 AVRVESAWDLL
+1461 AVRVESAWDTL
-1472 LGVAT
+1472 LGVAIAQVDVIT
-1477 AQIDVIKAQAAPKE
+1477 AQTKE
-1491 TAECSQADQLLRL
+1491 NTDPSQAEQLLRL
-1504 LRRVARI
+1504 LRRVARM
-1511 SAVWTEGSS
+1511 SAVWTEAST
-1520 EGPSVYFQLLARTVP
+1520 EGPSAYFQLLARIVP
-1535 CLQNVLPM
+1535 CLQHVLPM

-1553 AQSHSFPP
+1553 AQSHSIPP
-1561 LDNRNLVL
+1561 LDNRNLAL
-1569 LCLHAHFGLTGS
+1569 LCLHAHFGLTRS

-1607 NAVGLSNPYSAAV
+1607 SVAGLPNPYAAAM
-1620 GGAGGGSLGQALASA
+1620 GSAGGGSLGQALASA

-1645 RSLKAL
+1645 RSLEAL

-1676 NDAANVAAVRNMTT
+1676 NDAANVAAVRNMAT
-1690 KVPRMFA
+1690 KVPRMFT

-1724 EMAVFFGQDIV
+1724 ELAVFFGQDIV

-1744 STLSNSTAHPA
+1744 STLSNSTARPA

-1821 ATSSHVQAAGSEPQL
+1821 ATNSHVQAAGSEPQL
-1836 RVECLGWFAAAITF
+1836 RAECLGWFAAVITF
-1850 HPFPVCSLSSPSN
+1850 NPFPVCSLSSPSN
-1863 LQCPTGQMI
+1863 LQRPTGGMI
-1872 VESDITRLLSDQ
+1872 AESDVARLLSAQ
-1884 KEDAQ
+1884 REDAQ
-1889 YLEPVVQM
+1889 YLEPIVQM
-1897 LRSVTERLRCATGT
+1897 LRSVTERLRSATGT
-1911 PVHHNTALQTGVAV
+1911 PVPHNTALQTGVAV

-1935 VSESGCMVPLDV
+1935 VSDSGCMMPLDV
-1947 TDLSSEDFSVM
+1947 TDFSSEDFSVM

-1993 SLPVSGAFLF
+1993 SLPVSGAFLI
-2003 ASLVSCLFSWHEGAA
+2003 ASVVTCLSSWHEGAA

-2036 LISTTL
+2036 QISTTL

-2049 TELLSDLLVVPAMA
+2049 TELMSDFLVVPATA
-2063 AARGHSVPYRQPAPQ
+2063 AARGHSVPYRQPATQ
-2078 LLVPELVSKCCT
+2078 LLIPELVSKCCT

-2095 AATVKNQDV
+2095 AATVKNQDM

-2140 SGALGQVV
+2140 TGALGQLV
-2148 GVLVAVSCS
+2148 GLLVAVSCS
-2157 PLRALASS
+2157 PLKTLASS

-2177 GAGTVAAILTEVTEA
+2177 GAGTVAPILTEVTEA

-2214 VAFWRPVLACLQDS
+2214 VAFWSPVLACLQDS

-2243 GSWLCCALTCEAS
+2243 GSWLCCALTCDAS
-2256 PALISTTQE
+2256 PALSTTQE
-2265 LGLAAYAKDL
+2265 LGLAACTKDL
-2275 TCTATRVVDT
+2275 TCTARRVVDT
-2285 MRSKCNGGTTWSSL
+2285 MRRKCNDDTTWSSL

-2307 QSLRLAELFTQASNA
+2307 HSLRLAELFTQASNA

-2331 QPAAR
+2331 QAAAR

-2351 TALASNGGARAGQ
+2351 TALASNGATQTGQ
-2364 VMRAFPVSHRA
+2364 VIKAFPVSHRA
-2375 DFEATNAAFVAEV
+2375 DFEAMNATFVVGV

-2400 RCGIDPSKAKQRIDI
+2400 RCGSDASKAKQRSDI

-2430 YMYRGTAQPA
+2430 YMYRGTVQPA

-2475 VDGMFQRAV
+2475 VDGMFQGAV
-2484 ADNVRLH
+2484 GDNVRLH
-2491 EALRGKVAAP
+2491 EALRGKLAATV
-2501 APSMFSAVL
+2501 PSIFSAVL
-2510 ATSTAANADREA
+2510 ATSAAANADREA

-2569 VVDMSAP
+2569 VVGMSAP

-2617 PERLIVLEPDLLG
+2617 PERLILLEPDLLG
-2630 AHSGALRDEF
+2630 AHSGTLRDEF
-2640 TRLVTQKLA
+2640 THLVTEKLA

-2692 KYKQYLLGRTGAG
+2692 KYKQYLLNGTGAG
-2705 GNNFGVAATSD
+2705 GSNFGAAATSD
-2716 PTSRQGY
+2716 PTSKQGY

-2728 SQLWNTLHA
+2728 NELWSTLHA
-2737 EARKALNQRVIVEQG
+2737 EARKALSQRVIVEQG

-2758 NSLAVT
+2758 NSLAAT
-2764 SAATAMVVLPWSGV
+2764 SAATAMVLLPWSGV

-2796 IDARIGASAPT
+2796 IDARIGASALT
-2807 HVDSTRSIPLVVTSA
+2807 HVNSTRSIPLVVTSA
-2822 VAMAH
+2822 VAMAR
-2827 AVSALLQAGHQL
+2827 AASALLQVGHQL

-2897 GRESTPANTPVTEL
+2897 GRESTPASTPVTEL
-2911 VVERATQL
+2911 AVERATQL

-2981 LLATCAANV
+2981 LLASCAANV
-2990 GQVALAEI
+2990 GPVALAEI

-3004 GALFPTVCSML
+3004 GALFSTVCSML